1 DIVIRLDL
9 LPGPDDPSYVFRDP
23 AACQVCHRSIYEQW
37 SQSTKATTN
46 HNRWVDAL
54 YNGNDLSMPA
64 GPPPDPQHPPYF
76 SFLTRNL
83 QSEHPERT
91 GECANCHQPAYVGLA
106 PTHSNFNDY
115 ESPTHQGVG
124 CDFCHRIVDVDVS
137 PLGIRR
143 PNLVEGNDSVYGSSP
158 AKTTMLR
165 TPGNQALAL
174 GPLED
179 VTFAAPGMRAGHATI
194 LHSSRLC
201 AACHED

>member
-1 DIVIRLDL
+1 GHFSLPVPAGQQAIAAALDGYFIGCPTSQPGGACQLVTAGAAIVIRLDL
-9 LPGPDDPSYVFRDP
+9 LPGPGDPRYVFRDP
-23 AACQVCHRSIYEQW
+23 PPRQGFPPSLHHPR

-115 ESPTHQGVG
+115 ESPTH
-124 CDFCHRIVDVDVS
+124 
-137 PLGIRR
+137 
-143 PNLVEGNDSVYGSSP
+143 
-158 AKTTMLR
+158 
-165 TPGNQALAL
+165 
-174 GPLED
+174 
-179 VTFAAPGMRAGHATI
+179 
-194 LHSSRLC
+194 
-201 AACHED
+201 